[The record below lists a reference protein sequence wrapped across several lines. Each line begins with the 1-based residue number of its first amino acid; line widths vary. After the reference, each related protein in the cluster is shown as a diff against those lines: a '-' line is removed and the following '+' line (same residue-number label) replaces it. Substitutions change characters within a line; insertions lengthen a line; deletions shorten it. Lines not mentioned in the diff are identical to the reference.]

1 MVNQGQ
7 RIYNKLIV
15 GGIMESLHDDYISQ
29 KTIPIYKK
37 KTTLLL
43 YTIFLFMGFFST
55 GHAIG
60 VEAPTA
66 KYAEQEYKNAVDI
79 LASQNVHRQHDRI
92 KTAKLSYFLGW
103 ACVENIYLHQYNVFV
118 LFILCWFI
126 CVAIEIVFA
135 WFFFD
140 IERTTLVVLILIY
153 PFIVGLYSIINGRAY
168 SEMSDQQFDQ
178 IHNPEFFGQVE
189 QVIGLKRDE
198 DRQKQTISKL
208 NKMIDDCRT
217 LYTAGDYDKA
227 LTTCQSAKSEFEISS
242 DKNLKSAIHE
252 LMGNIYEKLGDNLNA
267 RKEYAIAI
275 SNAQDVSAKV
285 RLEKDFKRTEETFV
299 KTFLNEDYQKRK
311 FIMPVDNA
319 QVLEPSAGHIN
330 ILDIKKIPNIEF
342 RDGSPVVNQLYI
354 GHPYIDKE
362 YIPFED
368 SQFEILRERV
378 GEFFELMQALG
389 ATKVDVKSV
398 VINKHEYSIESDT
411 ETGRNVSANPAK
423 VVSKLG
429 MLPATVSNYL
439 LKILPN
445 DKVKAGATY
454 KKQENKSTTEVSLRE
469 LKINQV
475 FHPTKKP
482 FLPEGLIWYKHEPS
496 WQQLYRQRLRGDLLQ
511 HTERISTKNN
521 NLIQDSEISQIAKE
535 LGIILAGTDIKV
547 EKPIKQKMEIQEDVE
562 LVIDVKFAPL
572 DSLR

>member
-1 MVNQGQ
+1 
-7 RIYNKLIV
+7 
-15 GGIMESLHDDYISQ
+15 MESLHDDYISQ

-55 GHAIG
+55 GYAIG
-60 VEAPTA
+60 VEVPTA

-103 ACVENIYLHQYNVFV
+103 AGGENFYLHQYIRFGIFITIAIWAIWSIIATLISGEFGVVATLISGEFGAKK
-118 LFILCWFI
+118 LFFP
-126 CVAIEIVFA
+126 A
-135 WFFFD
+135 
-140 IERTTLVVLILIY
+140 
-153 PFIVGLYSIINGRAY
+153 IVGLYSIINGRAY

-178 IHNPEFFGQVE
+178 IYNPEFFGQVA

-217 LYTAGDYDKA
+217 IYTAGDYDEA
-227 LTTCQSAKSEFEISS
+227 LTTCQSAKFKSEISS

-275 SNAQDVSAKV
+275 SNAQDVSAKA

-319 QVLEPSAGHIN
+319 QVVEPSAEHIN

-342 RDGSPVVNQLYI
+342 RDGSPAINQLYI

-398 VINKHEYSIESDT
+398 VINKHEYIIESNI
-411 ETGRNVSANPAK
+411 EAGGHVSANPAK

-429 MLPATVSNYL
+429 MLPASASNYL

-445 DKVKAGATY
+445 DEIKAGATY
-454 KKQENKSTTEVSLRE
+454 KKQENKSTTEVSLHE

-521 NLIQDSEISQIAKE
+521 NLIQDSEISQIAGE
-535 LGIILAGTDIKV
+535 LGIILAGRDINVK
-547 EKPIKQKMEIQEDVE
+547 KPIKQKMEIQEDVE